1 MRILKYQLFLLLL
14 AGLWGCTEEDTV
26 PELEGI
32 PAPSN
37 ISALFTIASDNSGDV
52 TILPDGQGVTQ
63 YTVFFGDGS
72 EERTELQPGESATH
86 TYTEGTYTVSIEAM
100 GVNGKVTAF
109 TQDLTVAFVAPIN
122 LEVSIVPV
130 PGDPFAIDVSATAE
144 LETFFEV
151 YFGEGA
157 DEEPTA
163 FMEGETVRHTY
174 NETGTYEVRVVA
186 RSGGT
191 ASTEALDT
199 VTISN
204 PLLMPVD
211 FEDPTQPYNFVNFG
225 GATSTVIDNP
235 DISDANPSSRVGQ
248 LNKMEGSEVWA
259 GSFLELGEPLDLN
272 SGQFIQVKTWAPQ
285 AGIDILLKVESSANP
300 EEIFHEVTLQN
311 TVANEW
317 EELVFDFSGADL
329 SADYNRVVIFFN
341 FGTAGTGENYYFD
354 DIELSDGSAELA
366 FPVDFENP
374 NIEYSFEGFGSAG
387 ASVVDNPDMTAPNES
402 ANVVEFI
409 KAEGSETWGGVFFDM
424 SNPIDFSTRKKVRMK
439 VWAPTAEVQVLLKFE
454 NLGNGD
460 IFIERPVQNTVAN
473 QWEEL
478 EFDFTDADFSNEYQR
493 VVLFFDFGNAGTGEA
508 YYFDDIQL
516 VE

>member
-1 MRILKYQLFLLLL
+1 MRILKYQLFLFLLI
-14 AGLWGCTEEDTV
+14 GLFSCTEKDTV

-72 EERTELQPGESATH
+72 EESAELQPGESAEH
-86 TYTEGTYTVSIEAM
+86 TYTEGTYTVAIDAM
-100 GVNGKVTAF
+100 GINGKVTSY
-109 TQDLTVAFVAPIN
+109 TQDLTVAFEAPQN
-122 LEVSIVPV
+122 LEVTIVPV
-130 PGDPFAIDVSATAE
+130 PGDPFSIDVAATAE

-151 YFGEGA
+151 TFGETP
-157 DEEPTA
+157 DEEPVA
-163 FMEGETVRHTY
+163 FMEGETIRHTY
-174 NETGTYEVRVVA
+174 SATGEYVVRVVA

-191 ASTEALDT
+191 ASAEATDT
-199 VTISN
+199 VTIAN
-204 PLLMPVD
+204 PLLLPID
-211 FEDPTQPYNFVNFG
+211 FEDPTQEYVFSNFG
-225 GATSTVIDNP
+225 GATSTVVDNP
-235 DISDANPSSRVGQ
+235 DMSDGNPSSRVGQ
-248 LNKMEGSEVWA
+248 LNKMDGSEVWA
-259 GSFLELGEPLDLN
+259 GSFLELGEPVDFA
-272 SGQFIQVKTWAPQ
+272 SAQKIAIKTWAPEV
-285 AGIDILLKVESSANP
+285 GIDILLKVENAANP
-300 EEIFHEVTLQN
+300 DLFHEVTMQN

-317 EELVFDFSGADL
+317 EELVFDFSEADF
-329 SADYNRVVIFFN
+329 ANDYNRVVVFFK

-354 DIELSDGSAELA
+354 DIEVTDGSAELA

-374 NIEYSFEGFGSAG
+374 NINYSFEGFGSAG
-387 ASVVDNPDMTAPNES
+387 ASVVANPDMTAPNES

-424 SNPIDFSTRKKVRMK
+424 SNPIDFSTQKKVRMK
-439 VWAPTAEVQVLLKFE
+439 VWAPTADVQVLLKFE